1 MGTHEITAD
10 KRQAGFTLVELA
22 VVMIIIGLLIGGVL
36 KGQELIANAQITGT
50 ASAVKSIDAATT
62 TFRDT
67 YAALP
72 GDITNP
78 AARLP
83 NCVGVCNNPGDG
95 NTRIDTDAVDAGMT
109 ANGENHVFWSHLAA
123 ADLITGIDPN
133 LGVAFGGD
141 YPSAPIAGGFHA
153 GFDSTGV
160 LGENPQS
167 RTGHY
172 LVLHDN
178 AGGAPAGT
186 ALSALQAAR
195 IDRKLD
201 DGAPTSG
208 TVFESVAGCDDGGAP
223 AVYDE
228 ANGGAVC
235 DLFLRFQN

>member
-1 MGTHEITAD
+1 M
-10 KRQAGFTLVELA
+10 
-22 VVMIIIGLLIGGVL
+22 
-36 KGQELIANAQITGT
+36 
-50 ASAVKSIDAATT
+50 
-62 TFRDT
+62 
-67 YAALP
+67 
-72 GDITNP
+72 
-78 AARLP
+78 
-83 NCVGVCNNPGDG
+83 
-95 NTRIDTDAVDAGMT
+95 
-109 ANGENHVFWSHLAA
+109 AA

-160 LGENPQS
+160 LGKTLNPEQVIIF
-167 RTGHY
+167 
-172 LVLHDN
+172 VLHDN
-178 AGGAPAGT
+178 AGGAPDGT